1 MLKSLLALLLFF
13 STVLLTLLSFYSI
26 ELLLAFFEIF
36 TLEHMSRCPPYQQT
50 KCKIS
55 LSSICCKDFS
65 TLLYHIYFF
74 LSHVSYRKRSEHM
87 SSSLDAQRD
96 HCKISLNFLPYL
108 RRSRF
113 LLRKIVQYLHRGR
126 IFTEKKLCNIYTGAE
141 FH

>member
-113 LLRKIVQYLHRGR
+113 LLRKNCA
-126 IFTEKKLCNIYTGAE
+126 IFTQGQNFY
-141 FH
+141 